1 MKVAVIGGGGREHT
15 LVWKLRQ
22 SPLVDKIYALPGNGG
37 IEEIA
42 ECVDIKPDE
51 TGKIVEFSKG
61 VDIVV
66 VGPELPLSL
75 GLVDLLKD
83 KGFGPTRD
91 AALMESSK
99 VFAKNIMEK
108 MSIPTAYCDTA
119 RIKEEAFFKIK
130 NREFPLVIKA
140 SGLAAGKGVFI
151 VEDEFSARE
160 KIEEL
165 MVEKTLGAAGLEIVI
180 EEFLEGEEVSILA
193 FTDGKLFLPLIP
205 SQDHKRLLDEDKGP
219 NTGGMGAYAP
229 VPFLT
234 DEDVGRIID
243 RVFEPAVKG
252 LKREGIKYKGLLYA
266 GLMITDDGPKVLEF
280 NVRFGDPELQAILP
294 LMETDIM
301 ELILATMQER
311 LSEIRIKFEDG
322 YATCVVL
329 ASSGY
334 PEKYK
339 KGYEIKGLSLV
350 RDATVFHAGTK
361 KLGQTFFTDGGR
373 VLGVTAKGDTL
384 KDSIEKVYR
393 EAEKIHFDGVYM
405 RRDIGRRVSSRQW
418 WDSKQ

>member
-51 TGKIVEFSKG
+51 TEKIVEFSKG

-384 KDSIEKVYR
+384 NDSIEKVYR
-393 EAEKIHFDGVYM
+393 EAEKIHFNGVYM
-405 RRDIGRRVSSRQW
+405 RRDIGGRVSSRQW

>member
-51 TGKIVEFSKG
+51 TEKIVEFSKG

-243 RVFEPAVKG
+243 SVFEPAVKG
-252 LKREGIKYKGLLYA
+252 LKREGIKYEGVLYA

-301 ELILATMQER
+301 ELILATMEER
-311 LSEIRIKFEDG
+311 LSEMRIKFEDG

-334 PEKYK
+334 PEKYE
-339 KGYEIKGLSLV
+339 KGYEITGFSNIQ
-350 RDATVFHAGTK
+350 DAMVFHAGTK
-361 KLGQTFFTDGGR
+361 KLGQSFFTDGGR

-384 KDSIEKVYR
+384 NDSIEKVYR
-393 EAEKIHFDGVYM
+393 EAEKIHFNGVYM
-405 RRDIGRRVSSRQW
+405 RRDIGGRVSSRQ
-418 WDSKQ
+418 